1 MSQPSFVFN
10 NLCLAGHAESASM
23 NNETV
28 CLHVVLEIVNVQVWK
43 RTSYYVN
50 FEALRQLLKT
60 TCTKCSL
67 LYSVLHV
74 FPPSLLFV
82 SFPVGVHQFPILKT
96 LVRFC

>member
-1 MSQPSFVFN
+1 MSQPSLVFN

-43 RTSYYVN
+43 RTSYSVN

-67 LYSVLHV
+67 LYFITLCLISSWCSSISNSKDPRA
-74 FPPSLLFV
+74 FLLN
-82 SFPVGVHQFPILKT
+82 
-96 LVRFC
+96 